1 MKISR
6 TFLRVAAVSCIVVA
20 SPMSWAAEFLVGVE
34 VPLTGKLARAGSG
47 MYEGVQVAAAVFN
60 AKHPQHRIELIKVDN
75 ESQPAKAVAGVEWLA
90 SKDVL
95 AITGGYGSNLIAP
108 ASETAEKAG
117 LVYVTSGG
125 VDPSLTEKGLKNF
138 FRINNIDG
146 YSKAVI
152 GLLDT
157 MDVKSASILYST
169 KDATTD
175 LAKEVEH
182 ALKAAGRKVHLH
194 AFDPH
199 ITDFKPV
206 MNKVRLLDKPD
217 VVVMSGYENDYVGI
231 IRAAKVLK
239 PDVDALVGVW
249 SLATPKMAE
258 DFPDLMPNVYG
269 TASMPDPP
277 VYTSAE
283 GQEFAAEYEALFD
296 KNPDYVAQFGYVQSQ
311 LLFDAILRAHETGRL
326 DEPGAIAEEMRQID
340 QSTLIGRVAF
350 NAQGDNPHFTHRM
363 GQHQSGNV
371 VLVWPDSAATGEMK
385 YPGVPW

>member
-1 MKISR
+1 MTISR
-6 TFLRVAAVSCIVVA
+6 TLLGAALMVTLAVLPA
-20 SPMSWAAEFLVGVE
+20 GHAAEFPVGVE

-47 MYEGVQVAAAVFN
+47 MYEGVQVAAAMFN
-60 AKHPQHRIELIKVDN
+60 EQNSGHRIELIKVDN

-90 SKDVL
+90 SKGVL

-108 ASETAEKAG
+108 ASETAAKAG
-117 LVYVTSGG
+117 LVYITSGG
-125 VDPSLTEKGLKNF
+125 VDPSLTQRGLENF

-152 GLLDT
+152 GLLDA
-157 MDVKSASILYST
+157 MKVESASILYST

-175 LAKEVEH
+175 LAEEVEH
-182 ALKAAGRKVHLH
+182 ALKAAGRTAHMH
-194 AFDPH
+194 AFDPT

-239 PDVDALVGVW
+239 PKVKALVGVW
-249 SLATPKMAE
+249 SLATPKMAD
-258 DFPDLMPNVYG
+258 DFPDLMANVYG

-277 VYTSAE
+277 AYTSEE
-283 GQEFAAEYEALFD
+283 GRRFDARYRALFN

-311 LLFDAILRAHETGRL
+311 LLFDAILRAHERGTLSR
-326 DEPGAIAEEMRQID
+326 DGAIAAELRKTERE
-340 QSTLIGRVAF
+340 SLIGQVAF
-350 NAQGDNPHFTHRM
+350 DEKGDNPHFTHRM
-363 GQHQSGNV
+363 GQHQPGKV
-371 VLVWPDSAATGEMK
+371 VLVWPESAATGTMN